1 MAQRPLFKGS
11 VCKVGCGGHRAG
23 WNYAKRGGRTAAKGS
38 SSFNN
43 GMKIYL
49 KQLPRR
55 RR

>member
-1 MAQRPLFKGS
+1 MASRALFKGS
-11 VCKVGCGGHRAG
+11 RCKITCGGHRAG
-23 WNYAKRGGRTAAKGS
+23 WQYAKSGGRTPSGSS

>member
-1 MAQRPLFKGS
+1 MASQPKFKGS
-11 VCKVGCGGHRAG
+11 ACKGRCGGHRAG
-23 WNYAKRGGRTAAKGS
+23 WAYAKSGGRTPSGS
-38 SSFNN
+38 STSFNN